1 MSRSNLANTASM
13 STASS
18 LGRAVGLSGF
28 SLGCGSF
35 QQQLVRAPRHLT
47 RFHMKRHANTTK
59 MAKIKLGI
67 PRMYGWRVPNKPCF
81 WPLVLAST
89 ESSLMRE
96 GPKSVIETYC
106 PSLSPFA
113 LLATW
118 LATSAPA
125 PNRRPVPSHLPPPF
139 RMEVITFLFDL
150 VFDNFGA
157 FHLGRILMLSGGA
170 SVCLLKSPQVFQ
182 FEALETLLVHKR

>member
-1 MSRSNLANTASM
+1 MFRSNLAKTASM

-28 SLGCGSF
+28 SLGCGSL
-35 QQQLVRAPRHLT
+35 QQQLVRAPKHLT
-47 RFHMKRHANTTK
+47 RFHTKRHANTAK

-113 LLATW
+113 LLAMW

-125 PNRRPVPSHLPPPF
+125 PN
-139 RMEVITFLFDL
+139 EET
-150 VFDNFGA
+150 GA
-157 FHLGRILMLSGGA
+157 KPLCS
-170 SVCLLKSPQVFQ
+170 
-182 FEALETLLVHKR
+182 TL